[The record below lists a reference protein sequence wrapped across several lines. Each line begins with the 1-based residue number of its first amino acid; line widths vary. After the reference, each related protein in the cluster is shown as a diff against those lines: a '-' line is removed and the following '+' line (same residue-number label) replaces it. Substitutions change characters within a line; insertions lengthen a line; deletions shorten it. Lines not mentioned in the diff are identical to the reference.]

1 MNFKEE
7 LKKTIK
13 TRFISGILVIV
24 PLFVAIA
31 VLKFVIETI
40 DSFLKPY
47 LVTILGKEFAFPL
60 IGLVV
65 TLCLVILAGVLTTNV
80 FGQRLLGFWEHLLL
94 KIPLFSTVY
103 SASKQLVEGFAVPE
117 KRTFEKVVLVEYP
130 RKSAY
135 AIGFIVNR
143 IVVHLSPD
151 DRQELI
157 SVFIPTTPTPFAGV
171 AILFP
176 VSEVR
181 ELNISIEDGLKFVVS
196 GSLSSPREMWVTS
209 GEIGAQAH
217 SIDPENKEI

>member
-31 VLKFVIETI
+31 VLKFLIETI
-40 DSFLKPY
+40 DGFLKPY

-60 IGLVV
+60 IGLLV
-65 TLCLVILAGVLTTNV
+65 TFCLVILAGVLTTNV
-80 FGQRLLGFWEHLLL
+80 FGKKLLDFWEQILL
-94 KIPLFSTVY
+94 KIPLFRTVY

-117 KRTFEKVVLVEYP
+117 KRTFEKAVLVEYP
-130 RKSAY
+130 RTGVY
-135 AIGFIVNR
+135 AMGFIVNR
-143 IVVHLSPD
+143 IKVHLND
-151 DRQELI
+151 DNFREFL

-176 VSEVR
+176 ADEVQ
-181 ELNISIEDGLKFVVS
+181 ELNITIEDGLKFVVS
-196 GSLSSPREMWVTS
+196 GSLSSPREIWMRS
-209 GEIGAQAH
+209 RSAN
-217 SIDPENKEI
+217 PEASPKREK

>member
-31 VLKFVIETI
+31 VLKFVVETI

-47 LVTILGKEFAFPL
+47 LVTILGKEFAFPF
-60 IGLVV
+60 IGFVV
-65 TLCLVILAGVLTTNV
+65 TFCLIILAGVLTTNV
-80 FGQRLLGFWEHLLL
+80 FGKKLLGFWEQLLL
-94 KIPLFSTVY
+94 KIPLFRTVY

-117 KRTFEKVVLVEYP
+117 KRTFEKAVLVEYP
-130 RKSAY
+130 RKGAY
-135 AIGFIVNR
+135 AMGFIVNR
-143 IVVHLSPD
+143 IKLHTSDNDCRVFL
-151 DRQELI
+151 

-176 VSEVR
+176 ASEVQ
-181 ELNISIEDGLKFVVS
+181 ELNITIEDGLKFVVS
-196 GSLSSPREMWVTS
+196 GSLSSPREIWMLNS
-209 GEIGAQAH
+209 SDEKPYKGE
-217 SIDPENKEI
+217 N

>member
-1 MNFKEE
+1 MNFKKE

-40 DSFLKPY
+40 DNFLKPY

-65 TLCLVILAGVLTTNV
+65 TFCLVILAGVLTTNV
-80 FGQRLLGFWEHLLL
+80 FGKKLLGFWEQMLLR
-94 KIPLFSTVY
+94 IPLFGTVY
-103 SASKQLVEGFAVPE
+103 SASKQMVEGFAVPE

-130 RKSAY
+130 RKGIY
-135 AIGFIVNR
+135 ALGFIVNR
-143 IVVHLSPD
+143 IKLYSSKD
-151 DRQELI
+151 DFQLLV
-157 SVFIPTTPTPFAGV
+157 SVFIPTTPTPFSGV

-176 VSEVR
+176 VSDLK
-181 ELNISIEDGLKFVVS
+181 ELDISIEDGLKYVVS
-196 GSLSSPREMWVTS
+196 GSLSSPREIWLS
-209 GEIGAQAH
+209 GRIPSPDKEGA
-217 SIDPENKEI
+217 K